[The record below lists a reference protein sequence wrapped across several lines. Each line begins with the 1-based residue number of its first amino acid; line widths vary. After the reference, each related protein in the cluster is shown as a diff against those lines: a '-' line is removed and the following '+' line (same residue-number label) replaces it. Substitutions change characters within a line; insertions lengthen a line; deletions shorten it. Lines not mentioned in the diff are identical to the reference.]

1 MNEKVKS
8 VGILFDRIRWEE
20 KELAHQLEV
29 RGISYD
35 MIDAKMQVLPLDN
48 SEFSSLPKKVL
59 VRCVSFYRGLN
70 VAAVYENHGIHT
82 INSPRVLDACG
93 NKLTTSQLL
102 ARRGVP
108 SPKTVVAFSAEAAI
122 EAVESIGY
130 PCVMKPIVGSWGR
143 QVVPVR
149 DRETAEAIIE
159 MREHL
164 DDSMQTIFYVQEMIK
179 RPPRDIRCVVVGEE
193 IVASVY
199 RYSAPENWKTNVAL
213 GGHSE
218 PCKITKEL
226 EDTVVSAVRAV
237 GEGVL
242 GVDLMERS
250 SSEYVVHEVNGTV
263 EYKGAQSATSQSISE
278 KIVDYLLSDSVAQTL
293 KV

>member
-1 MNEKVKS
+1 MKS
-8 VGILFDRIRWEE
+8 IGILFDRIRWEE

-29 RGISYD
+29 KGISYD

-48 SEFSSLPKKVL
+48 STYSTLPEKIL

-70 VAAVYENHGIHT
+70 VASVYENHGIRT
-82 INSPRVLDACG
+82 VNSPKVLDICG
-93 NKLTTSQLL
+93 NKLTTSQIL
-102 ARRGVP
+102 AKKKVP
-108 SPKTVVAFSAEAAI
+108 SPKTIVAFSAEAAMD
-122 EAVESIGY
+122 AVEKIGY

-199 RYSAPENWKTNVAL
+199 RYSAPEAWKTNVAL

-218 PCKITKEL
+218 PCKITREL

-250 SSEYVVHEVNGTV
+250 SSEFVVHEVNGTV
-263 EYKGAQSATSQSISE
+263 EFKGAQSATSRSISE
-278 KIVDYLLSDSVAQTL
+278 KIVDYLLSDRVPQPV